1 MIRVQS
7 RVARQASIRDGHI
20 KVYRDHEYRHGAQQ
34 QPSMEL
40 VRDVDRRVD
49 RRLLD
54 LDEVGV
60 VRVRDGLP
68 LDPVRL
74 CEVGW

>member
-1 MIRVQS
+1 MLNID
-7 RVARQASIRDGHI
+7 QAMGMFVGLAIGDAL
-20 KVYRDHEYRHGAQQ
+20 GA
-34 QPSMEL
+34 PL
-40 VRDVDRRVD
+40 D
-49 RRLLD
+49 D
-54 LDEVGV
+54 LDDVGV